1 MGLIFRLVSRDPV
14 FLSDFLQ
21 KIPAKIHRTAHLP
34 YLSDVA
40 RLCLDFWEKI
50 KAMQSDQREGR
61 PEAVFLS
68 NQDSAPFGVIS
79 LEFITLLFRTHEREK
94 QLLHFPAS

>member
-1 MGLIFRLVSRDPV
+1 
-14 FLSDFLQ
+14 LQ
-21 KIPAKIHRTAHLP
+21 KIPAKIHRTEPLP

-40 RLCLDFWEKI
+40 RLCLDFWEKF
-50 KAMQSDQREGR
+50 KAIQNDQREGR
-61 PEAVFLS
+61 PEALFLS

-79 LEFITLLFRTHEREK
+79 LEFMTLVFPTHEREK